1 MNLVEAGSSH
11 TDWSMIA
18 EAAQEEDT
26 QAAAT
31 AMERLVRRYW
41 PAVYAYIR
49 GRGHDVHTASD
60 LTQGFVCDVLISRR
74 LCGGA
79 DPTRG
84 RFRGLLLSAVKT
96 YLRQRHRHE
105 KRKRRSD
112 PSAMRITITGV
123 RREIADCGPRR
134 TPEAA
139 FCHQFS
145 ATLIQRVLAN
155 VRAGCLQDGLDG
167 HWSVFEHR
175 VARPMLLGD
184 PPIGYTH
191 LVRRLGLKDAAQAAN
206 MMVTIKRRFANALC
220 VEVSQ
225 TVSDPGDTREEIRQ
239 LLRDLEGSS

>member
-1 MNLVEAGSSH
+1 MNLVDAGSSH

-18 EAAQEEDT
+18 EAAQEEDE

-49 GRGHDVHTASD
+49 GMGRDVHTAAD

-84 RFRGLLLSAVKT
+84 RFRALLLSAVKT

-105 KRKRRSD
+105 KRKRRSNS
-112 PSAMRITITGV
+112 SAMRITITGA
-123 RREIADCGPRR
+123 RREIVDCGLRR

-145 ATLIQRVLAN
+145 ATLIRRVLAN
-155 VRAGCLQDGLDG
+155 VRAGCLQDGLDA

-175 VARPMLLGD
+175 VVRPMLLGE
-184 PPIGYTH
+184 PPIDYTH
-191 LVRRLGLKDAAQAAN
+191 LVRRLGLKDPFQAAN

-225 TVSDPGDTREEIRQ
+225 TVSNPDDTREEIRQ